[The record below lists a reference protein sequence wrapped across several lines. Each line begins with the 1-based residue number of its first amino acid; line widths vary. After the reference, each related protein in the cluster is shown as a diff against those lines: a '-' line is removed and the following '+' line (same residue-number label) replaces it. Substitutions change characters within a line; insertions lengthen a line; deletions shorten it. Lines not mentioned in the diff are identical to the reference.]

1 MTRNLVIL
9 GSTGS
14 IGTQALEVCDNIN
27 IRVLGLS
34 AMKNIDK
41 LETQARKY
49 KPAIVAVMDPERG
62 KELRTRLKDTKV
74 KVVWGIEGMTELVT
88 LQGADTVLTSVVGI
102 AGLVP
107 TINAIEA
114 GKNIALANK
123 ETLVT
128 AGKLVMETAK
138 RNNIDILPVDSEHMA
153 IFQCLSG
160 NRKEDVEKLI
170 LTASGGPFRG
180 FSEKQ
185 LEHVTVED
193 ALNHPNW
200 SMGEKITVDSATM
213 MNKGFEVMEARW
225 LFDMDLSKIEVLVH
239 PQSIIHSMVSYRD
252 GSIIAQ
258 LGASDMRIPIQLA
271 LTWPERMDNNFGRV
285 DLAKTGILTFEKPD
299 LKVFKCLDFAIR
311 AAKIGGTMPVVLN
324 AANEI
329 AVSLFLNG
337 KISFKAI
344 ADLIQSVIEKH
355 TVHIDPSLNDII
367 EVDRM
372 AREETMKIYEKKY
385 KKDVQVFSPVYKAE

>member
-385 KKDVQVFSPVYKAE
+385 RKDVQFFSPVYKAE